1 MRNVGISIVS
11 SCYLALLALAFGFD
25 VEVRAAVP
33 VKFSRYNPTSE
44 IKITTLGSSLLRVQW
59 NTTDGGRC
67 AVTFDLGRGA
77 SLLQSLE
84 VDTDQSGSLS
94 VIAQEI
100 QPRFDVTVG
109 TRKNTSWPYVFFDR
123 VNRRPYQKHT
133 ADLDP
138 QLVQVVSDGLT
149 RAKIIISKIAAGPF
163 WGDLV
168 FYVYSGSPFI
178 QIEAAMET
186 YDPRVAYLYDVLF
199 GGSFSDVVYKDNVTD
214 DFVHINPS
222 SPLAAKKV
230 RNRTIMAQFPFGTL
244 AVFPAPHAYI
254 YPTDLTLNLGFVQ
267 VGEENGR
274 DLLGTKSHPEGDGR
288 FMPWIDAP
296 CGRTQHMGVF
306 LLLSTTQAVSTLDC
320 VKSYTH
326 GDAYKKI
333 PGYITM
339 AEHFHEAMA
348 MTDDTARP
356 SGPAFREAM
365 MDLNVDAV
373 HLAEFHGDGNPRD
386 TGKLRLDQ
394 LKKMFDVCKKYSIP
408 GAFLLMPGEEAN
420 AWFGGH
426 NMYFFPKPVYITL
439 KREAGQPYKEH
450 IDGYGDVY
458 HVQNATEYHRA
469 LKENK
474 GIAWTSHPRIK
485 GSLREPDSFV
495 NQPYFQD
502 DSVWLGGDWKAMPL
516 DLSEDRLGMRA
527 LRLLDDMS
535 QLGYDRQII
544 GEVDPFKL
552 DKTHEVY
559 AHMNINYLK
568 VVALPSATDWSPVLN
583 AIKNKEYFTTTG
595 EVLIHSWE
603 VASAKD
609 KVLAD
614 IEWTFPMSFAEVIWG
629 EGDDVKR
636 MTVPLT
642 DTKEL
647 VSTVQHFEWPVNL
660 TNAKWVRIEAW
671 DIARNG
677 AFTPTLWLK
686 TPSGMNPIVYG
697 FTLINAENNCP
708 IPEYDPIPEG
718 ATLNLS
724 SLPTKN
730 LNIRANSNLM
740 ATVIVKFGYD
750 GNEDY
755 CVDRDYPYE
764 LFSSS
769 AHTLTVGKHAVT
781 ATPSVDGVVGAS
793 RTLNF
798 TIIDMA
804 LAK

>member
-1 MRNVGISIVS
+1 MRNASITRVS
-11 SCYLALLALAFGFD
+11 SCCLVLLALLFGLET
-25 VEVRAAVP
+25 EVRAAVP
-33 VKFSRYNPTSE
+33 VEFSQYNRASE
-44 IKITTLGSSLLRVQW
+44 INITAPGPDVLRVQW
-59 NTTDGGRC
+59 DARDGGRC
-67 AVTFDLGRGA
+67 AVTLNLEGGA

-84 VDTDQSGSLS
+84 ADDDQNGSLS
-94 VIAQEI
+94 VITRAI
-100 QPRFDVTVG
+100 QPRFDITVG
-109 TRKNTSWPYVFFDR
+109 TRKDTAWPYVFFDR
-123 VNRRPYQKHT
+123 VNRRPYQRHT
-133 ADLDP
+133 AVLDP
-138 QLVQVVSDGLT
+138 RSVRVVSEGLT
-149 RAKIIISKIAAGPF
+149 RAKIIISKIGAGPF
-163 WGDLV
+163 SGDLV
-168 FYVYSGSPFI
+168 LYFYSGSPFM

-186 YDPRVAYLYDVLF
+186 RDPRVAYLYDVLF
-199 GGSFSDVVYKDNVTD
+199 GGSFSDVVYKDNVTE
-214 DFVHINPS
+214 DFIHTNPS
-222 SPLAAKKV
+222 GALTAKKV
-230 RNRTIMAQFPFGTL
+230 KNRTIMAQFPSGTL

-254 YPTDLTLNLGFVQ
+254 YPTDLTVNLGFVQ
-267 VGEENGR
+267 VGDQNGQ

-296 CGRTQHMGVF
+296 YGRTQHMGVF
-306 LLLSTTQAVSTLDC
+306 LLLSPTDAMNALDR
-320 VKSYTH
+320 VKRYTH
-326 GDAYKKI
+326 GDRYKKI

-386 TGKLRLDQ
+386 TGKRRLDQ
-394 LKKMFDVCKKYSIP
+394 LKKMFEVCRKYSVP
-408 GAFLLMPGEEAN
+408 GAFLLIPGEEAN

-439 KREAGQPYKEH
+439 KREADQPYKEH

-458 HVQNATEYHRA
+458 HVQNAAEYHRA
-469 LKENK
+469 LKENE

-502 DSVWLGGDWKAMPL
+502 DSIWLGGDWKAMPL
-516 DLSEDRLGMRA
+516 DLSEDRLGTRA
-527 LRLLDDMS
+527 LKLLDDMS

-568 VVALPSATDWSPVLN
+568 VAALPPAADWSPVLN

-603 VASAKD
+603 VASSKD

-642 DTKEL
+642 DT
-647 VSTVQHFEWPVNL
+647 
-660 TNAKWVRIEAW
+660 
-671 DIARNG
+671 
-677 AFTPTLWLK
+677 
-686 TPSGMNPIVYG
+686 
-697 FTLINAENNCP
+697 
-708 IPEYDPIPEG
+708 
-718 ATLNLS
+718 
-724 SLPTKN
+724 
-730 LNIRANSNLM
+730 
-740 ATVIVKFGYD
+740 
-750 GNEDY
+750 
-755 CVDRDYPYE
+755 
-764 LFSSS
+764 
-769 AHTLTVGKHAVT
+769 
-781 ATPSVDGVVGAS
+781 
-793 RTLNF
+793 
-798 TIIDMA
+798 
-804 LAK
+804 